1 MDNTKFEKQIIKTGF
16 VLEHNISTALRRKG
30 WSVISNKY
38 YIDDN
43 EETVREID
51 LIAYKATKVQH
62 FFVYTALVISCK
74 KNEANVW
81 ALLSRPLDKSN
92 PNRNWN
98 PVHAWTNDKALGFQ
112 LSQPDFGA
120 DYHTKGGEKVLRAL
134 ADPMFDIFAFQEM
147 CRQSGAPKNDKAIF
161 NSVTSLM
168 KAQAYELRA
177 LPTRKTVPSIY
188 HFSLISV
195 IDSEMIRLLFD
206 GDDLSA
212 SDLCSE
218 QYLANY
224 IIDKKQNVSR
234 IRFLRAK
241 EFEET
246 ISDYDELHAFNC
258 KVFSDYCDD
267 FYEGVLEDWNRTK
280 IFIEKFRKDVWWGLH
295 WRIYKT
301 YNINL
306 KKETISLSWCSEDRV
321 VAVTLPLEDEHLDFL
336 NEDTE
341 SRKTVTRALESIYRY
356 KGSFLFAE
364 DDIPF

>member
-1 MDNTKFEKQIIKTGF
+1 MDNSKFEKQILKTGF
-16 VLEHNISTALRRKG
+16 VLEHNISTKLRQKG

-62 FFVYTALVISCK
+62 FSVYTALVISCK

-81 ALLSRPLDKSN
+81 ALLSRPINKSD
-92 PNRNWN
+92 PNRNWS

-112 LSQPDFGA
+112 FSQSDFGA
-120 DYHTKGGEKVLRAL
+120 DYHAKGGEKDMTAL
-134 ADPMFDIFAFQEM
+134 ADPKFDIFAFQEM
-147 CRQSGAPKNDKAIF
+147 NRQSGAPQNDKAIF

-177 LPTRKTVPSIY
+177 LPTRKTVPSVY

-195 IDSEMIRLLFD
+195 IDSEMVRLLFD

-212 SDLCSE
+212 SDISSE

-224 IIDKKQNVSR
+224 IINKKQNVSR
-234 IRFLRAK
+234 IRFLRATA
-241 EFEET
+241 FEDT
-246 ISDYDELHAFNC
+246 ISDYDELHTFNC

-267 FYEGVLEDWNRTK
+267 FYEGVLEDWDRTK
-280 IFIEKFRKDVWWGLH
+280 IFIEEFRKAVWWGLH

-301 YNINL
+301 YNIDL
-306 KKETISLSWCSEDRV
+306 KKETISLSWRSEDRV
-321 VAVTLPLEDEHLDFL
+321 VAVTLPLEGEHLALL

-341 SRKTVTRALESIYRY
+341 SRKIVTKALENIYRY
-356 KGSFLFAE
+356 KGTFLFAE
-364 DDIPF
+364 EDIPF